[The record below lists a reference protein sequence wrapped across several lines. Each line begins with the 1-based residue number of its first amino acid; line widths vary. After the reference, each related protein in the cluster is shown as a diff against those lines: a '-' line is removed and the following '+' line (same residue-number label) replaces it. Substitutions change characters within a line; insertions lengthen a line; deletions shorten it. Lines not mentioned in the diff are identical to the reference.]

1 MMHQG
6 SEYHIFKQNS
16 VKNHKVHDY
25 KVLFRD
31 IYICSIFDYCV
42 VLIFF

>member
-16 VKNHKVHDY
+16 VKNHIVT
-25 KVLFRD
+25 
-31 IYICSIFDYCV
+31 YIFVQCLTTASF
-42 VLIFF
+42 